1 MAGSFG
7 SATRPLMFRLIRTVL
22 LIGVAFVVGVFY
34 ERNGVRTVCLE
45 GGGTWE
51 RGVCYGLEAANG

>member
-7 SATRPLMFRLIRTVL
+7 LATRPLMFRLIRTIL

-34 ERNGVRTVCLE
+34 ERNNVHTVCLE
-45 GGGTWE
+45 GGGNWE